1 MVNLELAATHLELE
15 LCPLG
20 RRGPQAQHLLD
31 IVSVNF
37 DGHVNGA
44 VARRP
49 GFNCLDHQAHVHFS
63 LQIMVHV
70 VLSAPQ
76 IKNHEDIEM
85 PRGFDELQPQ
95 RII

>member
-63 LQIMVHV
+63 LLIMLHV

-76 IKNHEDIEM
+76 IKK
-85 PRGFDELQPQ
+85 PRGHRNAPWL
-95 RII
+95 